1 MNRRDYLQKILMGG
15 SVLFLAPSVLQS
27 CSKEDDGD
35 PGVEIKP
42 GNTLEIDLTLAENAA
57 LNNPGGTRFTQGI
70 MIANAG
76 TFFFAVSSTCTHE
89 GCTVGYNATA
99 GKVQCPCHGSEYS
112 TNGNVLTG
120 PATRALQSFT
130 VVKTGNI
137 LKITV

>member
-27 CSKEDDGD
+27 CSKEDDD
-35 PGVEIKP
+35 PDVIIKP

-70 MIANAG
+70 MIANAD
-76 TFFFAVSSTCTHE
+76 THFFAVSSTCTHE
-89 GCTVGYNATA
+89 GCTVGYNLTA

-137 LKITV
+137 LKITT